1 MGGLDI
7 IIYMVYIVHEN
18 TETAVG
24 SENHLLKLKGKTKKN
39 RHLAYTVD
47 ENTKIINTYWFR
59 KSSAGITG
67 IMIYQ

>member
-39 RHLAYTVD
+39 KTLGLHLSL
-47 ENTKIINTYWFR
+47 IHI
-59 KSSAGITG
+59 
-67 IMIYQ
+67 

>member
-1 MGGLDI
+1 MKAGGNVGGLDI

-39 RHLAYTVD
+39 KTLGLHCRWKH
-47 ENTKIINTYWFR
+47 
-59 KSSAGITG
+59 
-67 IMIYQ
+67 